1 MSKTSDNV
9 NLDFPSRMA
18 DGRIFTDYRPNCV
31 MNSALSRGKDSFEY
45 RYYLTNSG
53 NAIEK
58 QKLDELEQNVKCTS
72 CTYDTVLPVNT
83 VMNCNQGVCNIGV
96 NDPNGL
102 GLDRANTF
110 QQ

>member
-31 MNSALSRGKDSFEY
+31 MNSALAQGKDSFEY

-58 QKLDELEQNVKCTS
+58 QKLDELQRELECPNEFIFDFIKDIQQDWDPDS
-72 CTYDTVLPVNT
+72 CKSKTEKLLK
-83 VMNCNQGVCNIGV
+83 NQYEIKNLNYKG
-96 NDPNGL
+96 
-102 GLDRANTF
+102 
-110 QQ
+110 